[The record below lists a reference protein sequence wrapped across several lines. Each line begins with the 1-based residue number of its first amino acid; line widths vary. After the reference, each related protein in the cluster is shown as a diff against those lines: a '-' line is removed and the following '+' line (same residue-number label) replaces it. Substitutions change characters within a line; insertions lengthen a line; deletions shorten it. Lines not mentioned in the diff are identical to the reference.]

1 MKNLINFFVNF
12 IGGFNKIV
20 KSFFGGKKKNIVGS
34 DIDQVDPQLAPEK
47 SAADP
52 DIDPDQDKFN
62 HALAQ
67 KIMAAIKNGADAAD
81 AEYLVDKEDARL
93 FHSARDLRLKI
104 RILNAF
110 QDGKKSKD
118 KLVFAASLPHGLGT
132 SLKDEMLATFQELI
146 DVYGNNTHE
155 LSVVKSAASDF
166 RDLEAPI
173 LEFLFRHL
181 YRKYSWK
188 FVRQVVRVSTCPNPD
203 FLIFRLR
210 TEICLH
216 LPLVIALVCLDGIS
230 SPIGD
235 SKMPLIMDFE
245 DRYDFSLEKD
255 GGFTW
260 EEIWPG
266 IKAVFNNYFLGG
278 VDFIIDCQAVNND

>member
-1 MKNLINFFVNF
+1 MKNLISFFVNF

-20 KSFFGGKKKNIVGS
+20 KFFSGGKKKNIVGS
-34 DIDQVDPQLAPEK
+34 DIDQADPQLAQEK
-47 SAADP
+47 TAADP

-67 KIMAAIKNGADAAD
+67 KIMAAIKGGIDASD

-93 FHSARDLRLKI
+93 FHSARDPRLKI

-110 QDGKKSKD
+110 QDGKKNKD
-118 KLVFAASLPHGLGT
+118 KLVFAASLPY
-132 SLKDEMLATFQELI
+132 SLNAAIKDEMLATFQELTY
-146 DVYGNNTHE
+146 VYGNNSHE

-181 YRKYSWK
+181 YRKYGWK
-188 FVRQVVRVSTCPNPD
+188 FARQIVRVSTCPDPD
-203 FLIFRLR
+203 ILIFNLR
-210 TEICLH
+210 TENFRHIPLGICLIG
-216 LPLVIALVCLDGIS
+216 LPGIV

-235 SKMPLIMDFE
+235 NKMPATMSFE
-245 DRYDFSLEKD
+245 GRYEFSLEK
-255 GGFTW
+255 GKGFTW
-260 EEIWPG
+260 EELWPR